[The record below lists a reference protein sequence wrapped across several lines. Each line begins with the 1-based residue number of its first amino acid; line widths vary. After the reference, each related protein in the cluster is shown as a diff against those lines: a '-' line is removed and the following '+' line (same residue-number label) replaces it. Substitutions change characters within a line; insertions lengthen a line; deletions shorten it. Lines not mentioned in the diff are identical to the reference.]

1 MEEKK
6 KRDIEKKELEKML
19 KLEEI
24 KNNDNTK
31 QNKEK
36 EREKEYINSYINSL
50 DKKKNDFTPMIYRH
64 PEKVYLKAINDYEI
78 SKEKLKKNNHK
89 NVNFDLLLNRTKIN
103 KFFINAEK
111 KEENLN
117 TNNNINNYN
126 NKLKTSYINNNSN
139 ENNESKTNFKKK
151 KLIIKIGRGYSTE
164 NSNLNNY
171 KSPTKTV
178 NNIYKLNTTNSHRK
192 LIPKIID
199 KRNHSHTT
207 KKINSDEK
215 REITL
220 SEMVQFLLENENE
233 INTLRKPVISNP
245 INYRK
250 AAKQKNKILNS
261 LNDPFNPYSVLFYN
275 NMLYNNYNV
284 GMHYKNIKQGVPNLR
299 IKKMNRNDLPPLFF
313 GNNPDEKMMSNTYS
327 TSFHTSN
334 KKKDITL
341 PDAINQQIQRKKL
354 YIEEETENIDIK
366 NKNKKNE
373 GHESKINENE

>member
-1 MEEKK
+1 
-6 KRDIEKKELEKML
+6 ML
-19 KLEEI
+19 K
-24 KNNDNTK
+24 
-31 QNKEK
+31 
-36 EREKEYINSYINSL
+36 
-50 DKKKNDFTPMIYRH
+50 
-64 PEKVYLKAINDYEI
+64 
-78 SKEKLKKNNHK
+78 
-89 NVNFDLLLNRTKIN
+89 
-103 KFFINAEK
+103 K

-164 NSNLNNY
+164 NNNLNNY

-334 KKKDITL
+334 KKKDIAL

-354 YIEEETENIDIK
+354 YVEEETENIDIK